1 MIAVSLMTSSKKQ
14 CFIPNSFSWLA
25 LYPSFKIIPID
36 SIFDALSLLKRLPIS
51 TGQWQEG

>member
-1 MIAVSLMTSSKKQ
+1 MIAVSLMTSSKNS
-14 CFIPNSFSWLA
+14 FIPNSFSWLA